1 MNLTEKII
9 ITDTNIITDLF
20 NADLLEMFSLLNNVY
35 ILDII
40 KESEINSKT
49 CNMELINKI
58 KVIHAT
64 SNQILEMQKLAKENK
79 KLSPQDLINYV
90 VAKDNNYILAT
101 GDNRLKIFS
110 EKKWCWSIKNIKD
123 YKINEFK
130 KYY

>member
-20 NADLLEMFSLLNNVY
+20 NANLLEKFSLLDNVY

-40 KESEINSKT
+40 KESEINHKT

-58 KVIHAT
+58 KVIQAT

-79 KLSPQDLINYV
+79 NYHH
-90 VAKDNNYILAT
+90 
-101 GDNRLKIFS
+101 KI
-110 EKKWCWSIKNIKD
+110 
-123 YKINEFK
+123 
-130 KYY
+130 

>member
-9 ITDTNIITDLF
+9 ITDTNVITDLF

-58 KVIHAT
+58 KVIHAMT
-64 SNQILEMQKLAKENK
+64 LHRSGSAAPHRKSSFI
-79 KLSPQDLINYV
+79 
-90 VAKDNNYILAT
+90 
-101 GDNRLKIFS
+101 
-110 EKKWCWSIKNIKD
+110 WSS
-123 YKINEFK
+123 
-130 KYY
+130 

>member
-9 ITDTNIITDLF
+9 ITDTNVITDLF

>member
-64 SNQILEMQKLAKENK
+64 SNQILEMQKLAIENK

-90 VAKDNNYILAT
+90 VAKDKNYILAT
-101 GDNRLKIFS
+101 GDNRLTIYS
-110 EKKWCWSIKNIKD
+110 EKKWC
-123 YKINEFK
+123 
-130 KYY
+130 